1 GGGAPTEPH
10 LPPARPGRGL
20 PRPAEV
26 HPGGVPP
33 PRHRRPAA
41 GRRDGPAVQ
50 AGRRRAPRPAPRRPH
65 PVSPFPDPV
74 SPMHASSPQPE
85 IETLR
90 QRVRTLE
97 RERTHLLTVIEI
109 LQEVA
114 GSLQFSDVVQAV
126 SRKLGEA
133 FGLDR
138 SSVFLVE
145 RGGEVVRLVATYE
158 DPSIRNYEVD
168 VERYP
173 ELKRAI
179 QTGRT
184 VFIPDVASDP
194 ALRQAR
200 GNLATRRV
208 KSITVVPITWR
219 GRAIGAIFLRTFRD
233 GPSFS
238 DEDVRFCEVVA
249 SLTAKAL
256 RNAHRFER
264 LRAARGEDPAL
275 RAL

>member
-1 GGGAPTEPH
+1 MSPPT
-10 LPPARPGRGL
+10 
-20 PRPAEV
+20 
-26 HPGGVPP
+26 
-33 PRHRRPAA
+33 
-41 GRRDGPAVQ
+41 
-50 AGRRRAPRPAPRRPH
+50 
-65 PVSPFPDPV
+65 DPV
-74 SPMHASSPQPE
+74 SPMHATSPQPE

-158 DPSIRNYEVD
+158 DPSIRNYVVD

-179 QTGRT
+179 QSGRT

-194 ALRQAR
+194 ALRGVR

-264 LRAARGEDPAL
+264 LRATRGEDPAI
-275 RAL
+275 RALDRERVALLGFLRRLLVAAADREGPWGEEALGRADAEELDRLVGVAMTVIAQEANSR